1 MGNAR
6 QWVLG
11 AVAVLMSCAIV
22 WQAQAST
29 HSTAGHPLSRV
40 IAGLHIGNGMPA
52 AIRLA
57 STTGRH

>member
-6 QWVLG
+6 QFVLG
-11 AVAVLMSCAIV
+11 AVTVLMSCAVV

-52 AIRLA
+52 AIRVAA
-57 STTGRH
+57 STARH